1 MFKNQSVL
9 LLIDDFL
16 LQEGLYSFLSIN
28 LGFKTVV
35 SCSEIKDFEQKVVSL
50 QPNYIVVTS
59 HSKVFK
65 IEKVIA
71 FVSITAQSQLIVMG
85 VPLEKSEFEK
95 IKQLGVSGFLLNEV
109 GQDEL
114 LLCFKKVSQKQVYCS
129 KKFYFE
135 ADAIHTTNIFQD
147 LNISERE
154 VEIIKLIAQ
163 GLINKEIA
171 DRLFLSTHTVNTHR
185 KNIMQKLGINNTAGI
200 VLFAVK
206 EKIVSPNEFLFQ

>member
-1 MFKNQSVL
+1 ML
-9 LLIDDFL
+9 LMDDFL
-16 LQEGLYSFLSIN
+16 LQEGFSSFLSN
-28 LGFKTVV
+28 SLNFKSVLT
-35 SCSEIKDFEQKVVSL
+35 CRDEKDFELKVVVH
-50 QPNYIVVTS
+50 QPDYIVVTS

-65 IEKVIA
+65 MEKVIA
-71 FVSITAQSQLIVMG
+71 FVSITAQSKLIVIG
-85 VPLEKSEFEK
+85 SPLEKNEFEK
-95 IKQLGVSGFLLNEV
+95 IKQLGVRGFLLNQV
-109 GQDEL
+109 GQEEL
-114 LLCFKKVSQKQVYCS
+114 TQCFKKVHQNHIYCS
-129 KKFYFE
+129 KNFFFE
-135 ADAIHTTNIFQD
+135 ADALHTKNIFQD

-206 EKIVSPNEFLFQ
+206 EKIVSADEFLFQ